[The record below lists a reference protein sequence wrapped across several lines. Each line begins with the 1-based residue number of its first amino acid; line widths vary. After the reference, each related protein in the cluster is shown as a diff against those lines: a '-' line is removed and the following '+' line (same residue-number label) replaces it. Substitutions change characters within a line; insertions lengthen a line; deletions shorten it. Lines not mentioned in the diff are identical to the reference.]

1 MLFGKHKDRV
11 MIEIP
16 GPVDDKPDQTSQFLD
31 SSYAMML

>member
-16 GPVDDKPDQTSQFLD
+16 GPVDDKPDQTGQFFLCD
-31 SSYAMML
+31 DAMM